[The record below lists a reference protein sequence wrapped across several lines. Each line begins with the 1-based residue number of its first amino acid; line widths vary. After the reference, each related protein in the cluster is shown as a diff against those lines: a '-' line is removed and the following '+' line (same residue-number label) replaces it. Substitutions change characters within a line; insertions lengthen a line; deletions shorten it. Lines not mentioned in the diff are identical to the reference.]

1 MGIMARNG
9 LKVFSTNSNVFRLTG
24 YTNNLNLFTQRIH
37 RTVILSKLTIQPY
50 FKANHIIT
58 QIASHESE
66 DLMYWDLLFTYNKWD
81 IELPSFKSTTVTQP

>member
-66 DLMYWDLLFTYNKWD
+66 DLMY
-81 IELPSFKSTTVTQP
+81 